1 MLCDYCLIYI
11 IIWLHS
17 LSYYKFDSDKEE
29 WTSYVQRL
37 NYYLIT
43 NDVTDDAKKCA
54 IPMSGCGAA
63 AYKTIRSLVD
73 SEARKTISYKDLV
86 ALLTS
91 HFDPKPS
98 FIVQQFKFY
107 NRSRQKGESI
117 ATYVAALH
125 ALSEHCEYGD
135 SLKLM
140 LRDRL
145 VCSINH
151 EGIQRRL
158 LSEKNLT
165 FDNALE
171 IALAMEAA
179 AKDTKDLQSAS
190 STTLTSQLHYVATG
204 LNAPGKFRGS
214 GKATQSL
221 HRRPQNRL
229 QTRNTRANPTCY
241 RCGATHLAS
250 ECRFINAE
258 CRRCKKLDTLQ
269 KSAIQNLLGPAPD
282 RHTICKKKFPKQT
295 RIQPMNYL

>member
-1 MLCDYCLIYI
+1 MAT
-11 IIWLHS
+11 HGS
-17 LSYYKFDSDKEE
+17 LAQFDSDKEE
-29 WTSYVQRL
+29 WTSYVERL
-37 NYYLIT
+37 NYYLI
-43 NDVTDDAKKCA
+43 VTDDAKKCA
-54 IPMSGCGAA
+54 ILMSGCGEV
-63 AYKTIRSLVD
+63 AYKMIRSLVD
-73 SEARKTISYKDLV
+73 SEACKTISYKDLV

-98 FIVQQFKFY
+98 SIVQRFKFY

-117 ATYVAALH
+117 ATYVAALR

-145 VCSINH
+145 ICGINH

-165 FDNALE
+165 FNNALE

-179 AKDTKDLQSAS
+179 TKDTKDLQGAS
-190 STTLTSQLHYVATG
+190 STATLTLQLHYVTTG
-204 LNAPGKFRGS
+204 LNSPGKFKGS

-221 HRRPQNRL
+221 HRRPQNRS

-250 ECRFINAE
+250 ECRIINVE

-269 KSAIQNLLGPAPD
+269 KSAIQNLLDPAPD
-282 RHTICKKKFPKQT
+282 RHTICKKMTFPKQT
-295 RIQPMNYL
+295 RIQPMSYL